1 MNSTEKVFNRF
12 FRPYIH
18 DLVWYITLFSQTII
32 LFFAGF
38 IYGDA
43 PVDIKFTC
51 EIPSTVY
58 EYEVGDTVEIHATI
72 ENVGRPFK
80 AVKANAIDISVY
92 TIIDNKMVTPYEE
105 EAKDELPWERP
116 EELIQ
121 KNYKS
126 DAEFVFTIKENA
138 PKGDYIVRVSAFGV
152 AKTFEGLISVK

>member
-12 FRPYIH
+12 FRPYIY

-43 PVDIKFTC
+43 PIDIKFTC
-51 EIPSTVY
+51 EIPSMVY

-80 AVKANAIDISVY
+80 AVKANAIDIAVY
-92 TIIDNKMVTPYEE
+92 TVTDSEIVTPYEE
-105 EAKDELPWERP
+105 ETKDELPWERT

-121 KNYKS
+121 KGFKS

-152 AKTFEGLISVK
+152 EKTFEGLITVK